1 MQSLKLGVELPVL
14 LTGELDLN
22 LKKPAGLWLSN

>member
-1 MQSLKLGVELPVL
+1 MKSLKLVGLPVL